1 MNTAIIVLLLMCIF
15 PFVMAAIAG
24 VYRRKQLDN
33 YDNKNPRGQYAEL
46 TGVGA
51 RAVAAQ
57 QNCWEA
63 LAIYSAALL
72 AVFVS
77 GAQPTY
83 LAMAAMVVL
92 ISRILYCIFYL
103 ANIDIL
109 RSLIF
114 GFSILPS
121 FYWFYVAITQS

>member
-1 MNTAIIVLLLMCIF
+1 MNTAIIVLLSLCIF

-24 VYRRKQLDN
+24 VYRREQLGN

-92 ISRILYCIFYL
+92 ISRVLYCIFYL

>member
-1 MNTAIIVLLLMCIF
+1 MNAAIIVLLLLCIF
-15 PFVMAAIAG
+15 PFVMAGVAG
-24 VYRRKQLDN
+24 IYRRKQLGN

-72 AVFVS
+72 AVFAS
-77 GAQPTY
+77 GVQPTY

-92 ISRILYCIFYL
+92 VCRFLYCIFYL
-103 ANIDIL
+103 ANIDLL
-109 RSLIF
+109 RSLLF
-114 GFSILPS
+114 GVSVLPS

>member
-1 MNTAIIVLLLMCIF
+1 MNTAIIVLLLLCIF
-15 PFVMAAIAG
+15 PFVMATIAG
-24 VYRRKQLDN
+24 VYRRKQLGN

-83 LAMAAMVVL
+83 LAMAAVVVL
-92 ISRILYCIFYL
+92 VCRVLYCIFYL
-103 ANIDIL
+103 ANIDLL

-114 GFSILPS
+114 GLSILPS
-121 FYWFYVAITQS
+121 FYWFYVAITHS

>member
-1 MNTAIIVLLLMCIF
+1 MNTAISVLLLLCIF
-15 PFVMAAIAG
+15 PFVMATIAG
-24 VYRRKQLDN
+24 VYRRKQLGN

-83 LAMAAMVVL
+83 LALAAMVVL
-92 ISRILYCIFYL
+92 ACRILYCIFYFAYIYL
-103 ANIDIL
+103 L
-109 RSLIF
+109 CLLLF
-114 GFSILPS
+114 GLSIL
-121 FYWFYVAITQS
+121 